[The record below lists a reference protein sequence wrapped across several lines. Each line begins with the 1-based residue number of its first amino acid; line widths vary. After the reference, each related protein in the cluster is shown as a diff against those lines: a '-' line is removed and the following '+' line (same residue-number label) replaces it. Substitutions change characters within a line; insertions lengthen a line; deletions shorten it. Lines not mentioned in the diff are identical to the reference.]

1 MGNRLDDSKER
12 EQVMEEEQ
20 TLVNSEVAYDDYDA
34 ADRPFDF
41 VEEGGATALVCELD
55 PAVREKISGSLKDL
69 GYQITTPATAK
80 DALKA
85 MRFHVFDVVVLNEL
99 FDEADPQANSVHQYL
114 ENMAMTTRRQFFVAL
129 ISAKFRTMDNMTAF
143 NQSVN
148 IVINIKNIDDLCKI
162 IKQGIAEHKAFYHVF
177 QETLQKMGKA

>member
-1 MGNRLDDSKER
+1 
-12 EQVMEEEQ
+12 MEEEK
-20 TLVNSEVAYDDYDA
+20 TLVSEVASEGYNA

-41 VEEGGATALVCELD
+41 VGEGGATALVCEPD
-55 PAVREKISGSLKDL
+55 PAVRENISGSLKDL
-69 GYQITTPATAK
+69 GYQITTPATAR

-99 FDEADPQANSVHQYL
+99 FDTADPRENSVHQYL
-114 ENMAMTTRRQFFVAL
+114 EGMAMTTRRRFFVAL
-129 ISAKFRTMDNMTAF
+129 VSAKFRTMDNMAAF

-148 IVINIKNIDDLCKI
+148 IVINLKNIDEAGKI
-162 IKQGIAEHKAFYHVF
+162 IKQEVADNKAFYHVF

>member
-1 MGNRLDDSKER
+1 
-12 EQVMEEEQ
+12 MEEEK
-20 TLVNSEVAYDDYDA
+20 TLVNEVASEGYDP

-41 VEEGGATALVCELD
+41 VGEGGSTALICESD

-99 FDEADPQANSVHQYL
+99 FDTVDPQTNSVHQYL
-114 ENMAMTTRRQFFVAL
+114 EGMAMTTRRRFFVAL
-129 ISAKFRTMDNMTAF
+129 VGEPFRTMDNMAAF
-143 NQSVN
+143 NRSVN
-148 IVINIKNIDDLCKI
+148 IVINLKNIDEAGKI
-162 IKQGIAEHKAFYHVF
+162 IKQGIADNKAFYHVF
-177 QETLQKMGKA
+177 QETLHKMGKA